1 MKVCHIVHGIV
12 GGGSEQVILNYAE
25 KLKDDVQFELIYQF
39 DPNPEIQSRFEKL
52 GFKCHRVVAKTKN
65 PLLHCLQ
72 IYRLLKENKYDAIHS
87 HLDWYL
93 NFYVSAL
100 ALLAGIKKR
109 IAHHH
114 QAYHPKNLIVKIT
127 VFKLQVLNKIF
138 ATHYLA
144 CGNAAAKSGWGKPAV
159 AKGKVT
165 ILPNAV
171 DPKKFEFDEEK
182 RKAIRSQLGISED
195 TICIGHVGRFYPQK
209 NHAFLIQIFS
219 EYHKNNPKSVLLL
232 VGDGSLQLQVKK
244 QVDELGLS
252 NAVIFSGLQKDS
264 APFYSAMDV
273 FCFPSLWE
281 GLPLVL
287 IEVQYNGLPAIVS
300 KEITSEAK
308 ISDGV
313 KWISLEESKLWQAEL
328 KKVTLRSSKT
338 TIIDASEFDIN
349 KKYQDLEKIYL
360 EVLICHK

>member
-144 CGNAAAKSGWGKPAV
+144 CGNDAAISGWGKRCV
-159 AKGKVT
+159 KKGKV
-165 ILPNAV
+165 LVLQNAI
-171 DPKKFEFDEEK
+171 DPARFAFNAKSRKQIREK
-182 RKAIRSQLGISED
+182 LGIGD
-195 TICIGHVGRFYPQK
+195 KYCIGHVGRFFSQK
-209 NHAFLIQIFS
+209 NHDFLIRVFNEI
-219 EYHKNNPKSVLLL
+219 HKKNPNTALLL
-232 VGDGSLQLQVKK
+232 LGEGPLQEQIKNQVAALHL
-244 QVDELGLS
+244 ES
-252 NAVIFSGLQKDS
+252 AVIFAGLQKDT
-264 APFYSAMDV
+264 APFYSTMDV
-273 FCFPSLWE
+273 FCLPSLWE

-287 IEVQYNGLPAIVS
+287 IEAQYNGLPCLISSTITDEV
-300 KEITSEAK
+300 KITSDLVYADIQNE
-308 ISDGV
+308 SE
-313 KWISLEESKLWQAEL
+313 WIRGITDQKSRTDVQE
-328 KKVTLRSSKT
+328 KT
-338 TIIDASEFDIN
+338 AIHFDIN
-349 KKYQDLEKIYL
+349 YTYQQLQKVYFENRK
-360 EVLICHK
+360 